1 MCKKKVGIWR
11 EGRGG
16 EGRRGRGG
24 EERGGEGGEER
35 GGEGGEGRRGEE
47 RRGEER
53 EGRGGEGGEV
63 LSTAMGPWIV
73 STYHKAQVFP
83 IQYGRD
89 LLIETLN
96 AFASVNLV

>member
-35 GGEGGEGRRGEE
+35 EGRGGEE
-47 RRGEER
+47 RGGEER
-53 EGRGGEGGEV
+53 GGEERGGEGGEV

-89 LLIETLN
+89 LLIEPLN